1 MPQLTIK
8 LSPDG
13 TVTLPA
19 EIAQSMGWQAG
30 EKLTVQMQDGK
41 LTVFS
46 QTQAIQRA
54 QAWVKSFIES
64 DRSLSQELIAERRLE
79 AQSE

>member
-1 MPQLTIK
+1 MTQLTIE
-8 LSPDG
+8 LPPDG

-79 AQSE
+79 ARGE